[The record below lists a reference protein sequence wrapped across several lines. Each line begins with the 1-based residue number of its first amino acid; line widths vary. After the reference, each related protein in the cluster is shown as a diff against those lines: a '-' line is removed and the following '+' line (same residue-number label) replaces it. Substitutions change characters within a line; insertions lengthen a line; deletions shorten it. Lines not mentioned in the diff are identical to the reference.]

1 MKKVIKSI
9 LRFCKDSI
17 FFTVF
22 LLKIIFDSLKGN
34 KRLRYEKRNNGRLT
48 LLANAPS
55 LKDVLPRVATDDEF
69 KNTDF
74 VVLNYFANCSEFKV
88 IKPTHYCLADP
99 MFFHKNFNYSNVA
112 ALFDKLQHEVDWHMN
127 IYVPSSLHTSF
138 LNFSKLSNPYLHII
152 PVIACEY
159 KGFRIFRNWAY
170 KHNYASPMFS
180 TVAILAIY
188 AGINNGY
195 NDIHLYGVD
204 HTFFNGLCVNER
216 NEVCMEDG
224 HFYDNTHK
232 LTPKRRNDNNEIFK
246 MSDYVFCIGN
256 MFRSHDLLAEY
267 AISCN
272 VKILNC
278 TSCSLIDSY
287 ARKQNST
294 LQ

>member
-1 MKKVIKSI
+1 MKKAIKRI
-9 LRFCKDSI
+9 LKFCKDFVLSSL
-17 FFTVF
+17 F
-22 LLKIIFDSLKGN
+22 LLKIVFNFLKGN

-74 VVLNYFANCSEFKV
+74 VVLNYFANAPEFKV

-99 MFFHKNFNYSNVA
+99 MFFRKNFNFQNVV
-112 ALFDKLQHEVDWHMN
+112 ALFEKLQHDVDWHMN
-127 IYVPSSLHTSF
+127 VYVPSSLRTKF
-138 LNFSKLSNPYLHII
+138 INFSKLSNPYLHII
-152 PVIACEY
+152 SVTGCEY
-159 KGFRIFRNWAY
+159 KGFPALRNWAY
-170 KHNYASPMFS
+170 KHNFASPIFS

-195 NDIHLYGVD
+195 EDIHLYGVD

-224 HFYDNTHK
+224 HFYDKPHK
-232 LTPKRRNDNNEIFK
+232 LVPKRRNDNNKIFK
-246 MSDYVFCIGN
+246 MSEYVFCIGE

-267 AISCN
+267 AISRS
-272 VKILNC
+272 VRILNC

-287 ARKQNST
+287 ERK
-294 LQ
+294 